1 MGKFA
6 GFLKRLKKVA
16 GLGSSILSGINDVYK
31 GIKPYADTFISSVVP
46 GGEYIN
52 KGLNM
57 ASGWIDNVKPY
68 AQKYLIDETNKEQL
82 ENLEKNIKR
91 YGGNI
96 TQRALNNYLDEQEAI
111 YNNRGNYTLN
121 DLSIDLTRSYA
132 GNTAGDVAK
141 GLIKSAN
148 NFKSI
153 FGQPLNQKS
162 NYDE

>member
-1 MGKFA
+1 M
-6 GFLKRLKKVA
+6 V
-16 GLGSSILSGINDVYK
+16 
-31 GIKPYADTFISSVVP
+31 
-46 GGEYIN
+46 
-52 KGLNM
+52 
-57 ASGWIDNVKPY
+57 
-68 AQKYLIDETNKEQL
+68 DESNKEQL

-121 DLSIDLTRSYA
+121 DYA

-141 GLIKSAN
+141 GLIKNAN

-162 NYDE
+162 NYNE